1 MILRRLNTYR
11 FHAYLALLPYLSGS
25 LLLIVIP
32 AGATFYL
39 AFNEYN
45 GILPPQWV
53 GLKKFQ
59 ELIASPLVRLSIH
72 NSFTFLILAVPLR
85 LVGAFALALL
95 LQWRGRLAPI
105 QRAITYLPTII
116 PEVAYALLGLWFF
129 NPVYGPLNILLNGLG
144 LPAPDWLVQ
153 PETARLAIVIMAAFQ
168 IGEGFVVLL
177 AGLQTIPRALYESAM
192 VDGATGRDTFRHIT
206 LPLMLPWLLLL
217 TFRDLLVSLQ
227 NTFTPSFVMTYGGP
241 YYATMFIPLVIYE
254 LSFDFLDLGM
264 AAALLVTT
272 YILTSLLI
280 VGLINLIGF
289 SRDDLPT

>member
-1 MILRRLNTYR
+1 MSLRRFNVYR
-11 FHAYLALLPYLSGS
+11 FQAYLALLPYLLGS

-32 AGATFYL
+32 AGATLYL

-59 ELIASPLVRLSIH
+59 ELLASPLVRLSIR
-72 NSFTFLILAVPLR
+72 NSFIFLLLAVPLR
-85 LVGAFALALL
+85 LLGAFALALL
-95 LQWRGRLAPI
+95 LQRPGRLVPF
-105 QRAITYLPTII
+105 QRATVYLPTII

-153 PETARLAIVIMAAFQ
+153 PGTARLAIVIMAAFQ

-241 YYATMFIPLVIYE
+241 YYATMFVPLVIYE
-254 LSFDFLDLGM
+254 LSFDFLDLGL
-264 AAALLVTT
+264 AAALLVST

-280 VGLINLIGF
+280 VGLINLIGL